1 MIITALSFDKIQY
14 RNINDPSATHR
25 RKMLRAQS
33 DVSSSVRRQRELLS
47 PYKQTASQSVMK
59 PCLLRHPNP
68 IIDTTPA
75 REL

>member
-1 MIITALSFDKIQY
+1 
-14 RNINDPSATHR
+14 
-25 RKMLRAQS
+25 MLRAQS
-33 DVSSSVRRQRELLS
+33 GVSSSVHRQRELLS